1 MEVSP
6 RSPASGIDASESVGD
21 SWVIPSSSGHLVPR
35 RHNSDQASAV
45 VKPAPGTRS
54 VPKGGGIQRYFKPKS
69 KANDHIFNKM
79 PDPVASASPAQQ
91 PGCIVS
97 YCYQSLGLK
106 NTYKKPLSFESQR
119 FRSLSRSLRYA
130 SGICDLRSCIS

>member
-1 MEVSP
+1 MDVSP
-6 RSPASGIDASESVGD
+6 RSPAGGTDANESVGD

-69 KANDHIFNKM
+69 KANDHVFNRM
-79 PDPVASASPAQQ
+79 SDPVDSAGPAQQ
-91 PGCIVS
+91 SGALLSP
-97 YCYQSLGLK
+97 QSATADV
-106 NTYKKPLSFESQR
+106 N
-119 FRSLSRSLRYA
+119 
-130 SGICDLRSCIS
+130 